1 MNGKQLPL
9 FSLEGDYYVCYKNPL
24 SVYDRNA
31 WGSRIFRRR
40 RSWTHRFALVGDVVR
55 QGDLYLIAIESLPNG
70 KKTNERQLVPGT
82 TQGSRHVVE
91 GNVEIVNEV
100 QFKDI
105 PAVLVGPAFKCNSE
119 TTVTHPEHGDKILPA
134 DTVWQC
140 VYQQAYADEI
150 RRVQD

>member
-1 MNGKQLPL
+1 MTEMREALESFDAAAPERIGSP
-9 FSLEGDYYVCYKNPL
+9 SL
-24 SVYDRNA
+24 
-31 WGSRIFRRR
+31 
-40 RSWTHRFALVGDVVR
+40 GDVVR

-70 KKTNERQLVPGT
+70 KKTKERQLVPGT

-91 GNVEIVNEV
+91 GDVEIVNEV
-100 QFKDI
+100 
-105 PAVLVGPAFKCNSE
+105 
-119 TTVTHPEHGDKILPA
+119 HPEHGDKILPA

>member
-1 MNGKQLPL
+1 MSTTKTLSQCRQEMREALESFDAAAPERIGSP
-9 FSLEGDYYVCYKNPL
+9 SL
-24 SVYDRNA
+24 
-31 WGSRIFRRR
+31 
-40 RSWTHRFALVGDVVR
+40 GDVVR
-55 QGDLYLIAIESLPNG
+55 QGDLYLIAIESLPTG

-100 QFKDI
+100 RFRDI

>member
-1 MNGKQLPL
+1 MSATKTLSQCMTEMREALESFDASKPERIGSP
-9 FSLEGDYYVCYKNPL
+9 SL
-24 SVYDRNA
+24 
-31 WGSRIFRRR
+31 
-40 RSWTHRFALVGDVVR
+40 GDVVR

-70 KKTNERQLVPGT
+70 KKTNQRQLVPGT

-91 GNVEIVNEV
+91 GDATIVNEV

-105 PAVLVGPAFKCNSE
+105 PAALVGPAFKCNSE
-119 TTVTHPEHGDKILPA
+119 TTISHPEHGDKILPA